1 VSPDVKEHV
10 WDSEIALAGV
20 QPEVVELLVSAL
32 ATLLELEHG
41 LVPDFLALR
50 LLVESKVMTGT
61 CTESTIILVCFRMI
75 SKAWALPIV
84 SQSRVAAML

>member
-1 VSPDVKEHV
+1 MAVCPDVKEHV
-10 WDSEIALAGV
+10 WDSEIARAGV

-50 LLVESKVMTGT
+50 LLVESKVMT
-61 CTESTIILVCFRMI
+61 
-75 SKAWALPIV
+75 ALAP
-84 SQSRVAAML
+84 SPPSFWCASA